1 MYLKRI
7 VLVLSLILN
16 FNLIGQN
23 TEQFNILNTDTKD
36 AVFGANVLFYKEGK
50 LIGMARSDE
59 NGKIEF
65 NPDLDFEYFE
75 IKKLGFQT
83 LTYPKGTNISA
94 VYIKPRPNEIDEVV
108 ITGQIIPGNKYQS
121 PFKLKFYSK
130 EEIESKNSV
139 NLADFLQTE
148 NNFQVTQDAV
158 LGTKVSL
165 NGMNG
170 QDLKILI
177 DGIPVA
183 GRLNGTVD
191 FSQILLNNIERIE
204 VVDGPLSVIYG
215 TNSSGGVINLISKS
229 KVKED
234 IAVNANLYTE
244 SVGQINLNGS
254 ISANKN
260 GNQIRFELGRN
271 VFLGWDQFSDS
282 LKKTIKPLWRDED
295 WNPKEQYFANFSFY
309 RILNKKAKL
318 HLKFNGFWENI
329 LNKQDPASAYS
340 ENVID
345 DEYKTSRINV
355 GGTFDLKINNEFEL
369 LQTGNF
375 TTFVRTTSNYNQNL
389 TTSRRLLLKEVEEN
403 FYNFFYRAILRQDAF
418 KTKIKVL
425 YGMDLNV
432 DMLQAQK
439 ISNQS
444 KALYEVG
451 FFSMINLQLD
461 EQLFFQPGLR
471 FANNSLFPS
480 TLAPTF
486 NFRYEI
492 SKKAS
497 ARLSYS
503 HGYRNPEIKELF
515 FNFVDNNHNI
525 QGNQN
530 LQTEENDNV
539 QLGFDIKSNKE
550 DDKPHSYST
559 SFTMSVISKNK
570 AIEIVPVNISKNEF
584 QYQNIG
590 KYNSMVFSVD
600 NRMKINNV
608 MFGLGANI
616 SGYSRFYNN
625 TANQISQFL
634 FNGSVNLNCTYTYK
648 PWDTK
653 FTFLSKFY
661 TTNTI
666 SVLNITNNKVE
677 TTEIPSYVMTD
688 FNASRNFFD
697 KKLSV
702 TVGVK
707 NLFNI
712 KNLSVLGYNGNFHSA
727 AGSNDVNFLWGRSIF
742 TTINLNL
749 SK

>member
-1 MYLKRI
+1 MYLKRFF
-7 VLVLSLILN
+7 LVLNLLFNI
-16 FNLIGQN
+16 NLISQN
-23 TEQFNILNTDTKD
+23 ISQFNIFYNDTKD
-36 AVFGANVLFYKEGK
+36 PVFGAKVLFYKGVK
-50 LIGMARSDE
+50 IVNNTLSDE
-59 NGKIEF
+59 NGKVEF
-65 NPDLDFEYFE
+65 NRDLDFEYLE
-75 IKKLGFQT
+75 IKKSGYQIISFS
-83 LTYPKGTNISA
+83 KGTNISTI
-94 VYIKPRPNEIDEVV
+94 YLKPRANEIDEVV

-148 NNFQVTQDAV
+148 NNFQITQDAV

-234 IAVNANLYTE
+234 IALNANFFAE
-244 SVGQINLNGS
+244 SVGQINFNGS
-254 ISANKN
+254 ISTNKK
-260 GNQIRFELGRN
+260 GNQIRLEFGRN
-271 VFLGWDQFSDS
+271 VFLGWDQFADS
-282 LKKTIKPLWRDED
+282 LKKTIKPIWRDED

-309 RILNKKAKL
+309 RALNKKSKL
-318 HLKFNGFWENI
+318 HLKFNGFWEDI

-345 DEYKTSRINV
+345 DQYKTSRINI
-355 GGTFDLKINNEFEL
+355 GGTFDYKINNEFEL
-369 LQTGNF
+369 LQSANF
-375 TTFVRTTSNYNQNL
+375 TTFIRTTSYYSQNL
-389 TTSRRLLLKEVEEN
+389 TTANRSLLNQVDEN

-418 KTKIKVL
+418 KTKVKVL

-439 ISNQS
+439 ILNQT

-451 FFSMINLQLD
+451 FFSMVNLQLN

-486 NFRYEI
+486 NLRYDF
-492 SKKAS
+492 SQKAS
-497 ARLSYS
+497 VRLSYS

-550 DDKPHSYST
+550 EDKPHSYST
-559 SFTMSVISKNK
+559 SFTLSLISKSN
-570 AIEIVPVNISKNEF
+570 AIEIVPVNVSKNEF

-590 KYNSMVFSVD
+590 KYNSMVFSLD
-600 NRMKINNV
+600 NRMKINNI
-608 MFGLGANI
+608 MFGLGGNI
-616 SGYSRFYNN
+616 SGFSRFYNN

-634 FNGSVNLNCTYTYK
+634 FNGSINLNCTYTYK
-648 PWDTK
+648 PWSTK

-666 SVLNITNNKVE
+666 SVLNITNNRVE
-677 TTEIPSYVMTD
+677 TSEFPSYIMTD

-707 NLFNI
+707 NILNV

-727 AGSNDVNFLWGRSIF
+727 AGSNEVNFLWGRSIF

>member
-50 LIGMARSDE
+50 LVGVARSDE

-191 FSQILLNNIERIE
+191 FSQI
-204 VVDGPLSVIYG
+204 
-215 TNSSGGVINLISKS
+215 
-229 KVKED
+229 
-234 IAVNANLYTE
+234 
-244 SVGQINLNGS
+244 
-254 ISANKN
+254 
-260 GNQIRFELGRN
+260 RFELGRN

-329 LNKQDPASAYS
+329 LNKQNPASAYS

>member
-1 MYLKRI
+1 MYLKRFF
-7 VLVLSLILN
+7 LVL
-16 FNLIGQN
+16 NLIFNINLISQN
-23 TEQFNILNTDTKD
+23 TSQFNIFYNDTKD
-36 AVFGANVLFYKEGK
+36 PVYGAKVFFYKGVK
-50 LIGMARSDE
+50 IVNNSLSDE
-59 NGKIEF
+59 NGKVEF
-65 NPDLDFEYFE
+65 NRDLDFEYLE
-75 IKKLGFQT
+75 IKKSGYQIISFS
-83 LTYPKGTNISA
+83 KGTNISA
-94 VYIKPRPNEIDEVV
+94 IYLKPRANEIDEVV

-130 EEIESKNSV
+130 EEIESKNTV

-148 NNFQVTQDAV
+148 NNFQITQDAV

-204 VVDGPLSVIYG
+204 IVDGPLSVIYG

-229 KVKED
+229 KVKEE
-234 IAVNANLYTE
+234 IAVNANLFAE
-244 SVGQINLNGS
+244 SVGQINFNGS
-254 ISANKN
+254 ISTNKK
-260 GNQIRFELGRN
+260 GNQIRLEFGRN
-271 VFLGWDQFSDS
+271 VFLGWDQFADS

-309 RILNKKAKL
+309 RALNKKSKL
-318 HLKFNGFWENI
+318 HLKFNGFWEDI

-345 DEYKTSRINV
+345 DQYKTSRINI
-355 GGTFDLKINNEFEL
+355 GGTFDYKINNEFEL
-369 LQTGNF
+369 LQSANF
-375 TTFVRTTSNYNQNL
+375 TTFVRTTSYYSQNL
-389 TTSRRLLLKEVEEN
+389 TTAKRSLLNQVDEN

-418 KTKIKVL
+418 KTKVKVL

-439 ISNQS
+439 ILNQT

-451 FFSMINLQLD
+451 FFSMVNLQLN

-486 NFRYEI
+486 NLRYDF
-492 SKKAS
+492 SQKAS

-550 DDKPHSYST
+550 EDKPHSYST
-559 SFTMSVISKNK
+559 SFTLSLISKTN
-570 AIEIVPVNISKNEF
+570 AIEIVPVDVSKNEF

-590 KYNSMVFSVD
+590 KYNSMVFSLD
-600 NRMKINNV
+600 NRMKINNI
-608 MFGLGANI
+608 MFGLGGNI
-616 SGYSRFYNN
+616 SGFSRFYNN

-648 PWDTK
+648 PWSTK

-666 SVLNITNNKVE
+666 SVLNITNNRVE
-677 TTEIPSYVMTD
+677 TSVFPSYIMTD

-702 TVGVK
+702 TIGVK
-707 NLFNI
+707 NIFNV

-727 AGSNDVNFLWGRSIF
+727 AGSNEVNFLWGRSIF